1 MLPLEVVWHA
11 IRGSAGNSLLKLA
24 GIRDAVLGRR
34 PPFERLG
41 LR

>member
-1 MLPLEVVWHA
+1 V
-11 IRGSAGNSLLKLA
+11 RGSNADVRLKLA

-34 PPFERLG
+34 PPFEALG